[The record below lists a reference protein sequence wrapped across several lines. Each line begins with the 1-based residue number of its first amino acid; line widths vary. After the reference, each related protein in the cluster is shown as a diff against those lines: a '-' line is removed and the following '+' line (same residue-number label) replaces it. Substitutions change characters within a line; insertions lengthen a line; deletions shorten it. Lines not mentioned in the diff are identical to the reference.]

1 MELKDI
7 LKNIKYQLIG
17 NADMLK
23 IDINE
28 IVFDS
33 RKAHP
38 NAVFVAIKGTQT
50 DGHQFIPQAIEAGVK
65 VVVCEQVEA
74 IEHEHTYIKVQSSAK
89 ALGWMAANFYEHP
102 SKEVVLVGVTG
113 TNGKTS
119 TATLLYK
126 LFMSFGQKSGLI
138 STVENKIG
146 SRVLDATHT
155 TPDALSIQQLLAQMR
170 DEACEYVF
178 MEVSSHAADQERIVG
193 LDFDGAIFTN
203 MSRDHLDYHGTFK
216 NYIYAKK
223 KFFDQLPEKAFALV
237 NVDDKQGTVMVQN
250 TAAKIQRYALHN
262 LADFKAKIVEN
273 SLNGLVLD
281 VDGKEVHTRLVGD
294 FNAYNF
300 LAVYAAAWL
309 LGEPKEE
316 LLRALSE
323 LSSAEGRFEDV
334 LVPNAPFRG
343 IVDYAHTPDALE
355 KVLKTLQ
362 EVCQNGER
370 IITVVGCGGD
380 RDKGK
385 RPMMAKVACNYSHQV
400 ILTSDNPRSEDPEAI
415 LRDMEQGVPPHA
427 AARVLSISNR
437 LQAIKAACRLAQKG
451 DVLLVA
457 GKGHEKYQ
465 EINGV
470 KHPFDDK
477 AVLQAAIAELI

>member
-1 MELKDI
+1 MRLKDI
-7 LKNIKYQLIG
+7 LKNINYQLIG
-17 NADMLK
+17 KADALDF
-23 IDINE
+23 DIKE

-33 RKAHP
+33 RKANP
-38 NAVFVAIKGTQT
+38 NTVFVAIKGTQV

-65 VVVCEQVEA
+65 VVIAESVE
-74 IEHEHTYIKVQSSAK
+74 IEMPEVAYLKVENSAK
-89 ALGWMAANFYEHP
+89 ALALMAANFYEHP

-126 LFMSFGQKSGLI
+126 LFMSLGQKSGLV
-138 STVENKIG
+138 STVENRIG
-146 SRVLDATHT
+146 EEVEMATHT
-155 TPDALSIQQLLAQMR
+155 TPDALSIQQTLVKMR
-170 DEACEYVF
+170 DAACEYVF
-178 MEVSSHAADQERIVG
+178 MEVSSHAADQERIAG

-203 MSRDHLDYHGTFK
+203 MSHDHLDYHGTFK

-237 NVDDKQGTVMVQN
+237 NVDDKRGMVMVQN
-250 TAAKIQRYALHN
+250 TKAQVQRYALQS
-262 LADFKAKIVEN
+262 LADFKAKILEN
-273 SLNGLVLD
+273 SLRGLVLEL
-281 VDGKEVHTRLVGD
+281 DGLEVHTRLVGD

-300 LAVYAAAWL
+300 LAVYAAAVL
-309 LGEPKEE
+309 LGEPKDEV
-316 LLRALSE
+316 LTALSQ
-323 LSSAEGRFEDV
+323 LSSAEGRFDYV
-334 LVPNAPFRG
+334 LVENAPFMG

-385 RPMMAKVACNYSHQV
+385 RPIMAKVACDYSHQV
-400 ILTSDNPRSEDPEAI
+400 ILTSDNPRTEDPEGI

-427 AARVLSISNR
+427 AARVLTISNR
-437 LQAIKAACRLAQKG
+437 LQAIKAACRFAQKG
-451 DVLLVA
+451 DVVIVA

-477 AVLQAAIAELI
+477 AILQAAIAEMI

>member
-1 MELKDI
+1 MRLREI
-7 LKNIKYQLIG
+7 LKEINYQLIG
-17 NADMLK
+17 NAEALEFE
-23 IDINE
+23 INE

-33 RKAHP
+33 RKA
-38 NAVFVAIKGTQT
+38 NTDAVFVAIKGTQV
-50 DGHQFIPQAIEAGVK
+50 DGHRFIRQTIEAGVK
-65 VVVCEQVEA
+65 VVVCEQLEEA
-74 IEHEHTYIKVQSSAK
+74 VNGVAYIKVESSSK
-89 ALGWMAANFYEHP
+89 ALGLMAANFYEHP

-126 LFMSFGQKSGLI
+126 LFMSLGQKSGLI
-138 STVENKIG
+138 STVENRIG
-146 SRVLDATHT
+146 EEVETATHT
-155 TPDALSIQQLLAQMR
+155 TPDALSIQQTLVKMR
-170 DEACEYVF
+170 DAACEYVF
-178 MEVSSHAADQERIVG
+178 MEVSSHAADQERIAG

-237 NVDDKQGTVMVQN
+237 NVDDKQGMVMVQN
-250 TAAKIQRYALHN
+250 TKAKVKRYAMRS
-262 LADFKAKIVEN
+262 LADFKVKIVEN
-273 SLNGLVLD
+273 SLTGLVLEI
-281 VDGKEVHTRLVGD
+281 DGLEVHTRLVGD

-300 LAVYAAAWL
+300 LAVYAAAIL
-309 LGEPKEE
+309 LGEAEDE
-316 LLRALSE
+316 VLTALSQ
-323 LSSAEGRFEDV
+323 LSSAEGRFDYV
-334 LVPNAPFRG
+334 MVANAPFMG

-385 RPMMAKVACNYSHQV
+385 RPIMAKAACDYSHQV
-400 ILTSDNPRSEDPEAI
+400 ILTSDNPRTEDPEAI
-415 LRDMEQGVPPHA
+415 LRDMEQGIPANA
-427 AARVLSISNR
+427 AGRVLTITNR
-437 LQAIKAACRLAQKG
+437 LQAIKAACRFAQKG
-451 DVLLVA
+451 DVVLVA